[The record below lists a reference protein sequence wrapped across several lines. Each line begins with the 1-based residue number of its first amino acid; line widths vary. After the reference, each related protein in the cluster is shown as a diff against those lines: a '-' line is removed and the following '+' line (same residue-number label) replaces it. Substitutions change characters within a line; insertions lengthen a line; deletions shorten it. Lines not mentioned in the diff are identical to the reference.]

1 MDIVPKTFELIVF
14 GKKHISRNHI
24 SNFSIS
30 MASVSYDGSNVV
42 LFFF

>member
-24 SNFSIS
+24 SNFSILL
-30 MASVSYDGSNVV
+30 DDNNLEEKPRIEIWG
-42 LFFF
+42 